1 MKWEPCKHAAAQD
14 SSSQSQK
21 KACTNEVVGV
31 HRLDPELPR
40 SPAQLSSG
48 VASSTLHHMCDFRS
62 WKQELK
68 PPSEQ
73 RKKRILAVVPG
84 CCICCWRSH
93 LRHWDIYLSSSS
105 KTETKYMLRVKAQA
119 PKRAWQCFAFPDS
132 TRLNTAAFLIAFTSK
147 ACLE

>member
-1 MKWEPCKHAAAQD
+1 MKATTEAHTLQVKRDSLHTSCSDLPGAKFRSQPSPAGSQAAWGKNIQNQDKPRSVPQKKIKNQQTSHQEFRYHVKHWMKWEPCKHAAAQD

-68 PPSEQ
+68 PPS
-73 RKKRILAVVPG
+73 
-84 CCICCWRSH
+84 
-93 LRHWDIYLSSSS
+93 
-105 KTETKYMLRVKAQA
+105 
-119 PKRAWQCFAFPDS
+119 
-132 TRLNTAAFLIAFTSK
+132 
-147 ACLE
+147 